1 MMILASNEKL
11 QNAVKAR
18 EELSDIL
25 SMSGSDLMRRRLE
38 EWSKVYSDVG
48 ISQLTKF
55 TKTILN
61 RMEGIVSRSAF
72 HISSGRIEGV
82 NGFIKALRRSA
93 FGYQDFDYFA
103 LLIWEQTHKDV
114 LYGRPHCKR
123 PRKAYS
129 RKSPYNRKRLKQT
142 VFLLPADGCKEAI

>member
-1 MMILASNEKL
+1 MMLLASNEKL

-18 EELSDIL
+18 EKLSDIL
-25 SMSGSDLMRRRLE
+25 SMSGSDLMRMRLE

-82 NGFIKALRRSA
+82 
-93 FGYQDFDYFA
+93 
-103 LLIWEQTHKDV
+103 LIWEQTHKDV
-114 LYGRPHCKR
+114 LYGSPHGKG

-129 RKSPYNRKRLKQT
+129 RKKPFNRKRLKQT
-142 VFLLPADGCKEAI
+142 VFLLPADDCKEAM

>member
-1 MMILASNEKL
+1 MILASNEKL

-61 RMEGIVSRSAF
+61 RMEGR
-72 HISSGRIEGV
+72 
-82 NGFIKALRRSA
+82 
-93 FGYQDFDYFA
+93 
-103 LLIWEQTHKDV
+103 
-114 LYGRPHCKR
+114 
-123 PRKAYS
+123 
-129 RKSPYNRKRLKQT
+129 
-142 VFLLPADGCKEAI
+142 

>member
-1 MMILASNEKL
+1 MILASNEKL

-25 SMSGSDLMRRRLE
+25 SMSGSDLMRRLE

-82 NGFIKALRRSA
+82 NGYK
-93 FGYQDFDYFA
+93 GP
-103 LLIWEQTHKDV
+103 DV
-114 LYGRPHCKR
+114 KHGM
-123 PRKAYS
+123 
-129 RKSPYNRKRLKQT
+129 
-142 VFLLPADGCKEAI
+142 

>member
-1 MMILASNEKL
+1 MVEGVLGCGHQPADE
-11 QNAVKAR
+11 VH
-18 EELSDIL
+18 EDH
-25 SMSGSDLMRRRLE
+25 LE
-38 EWSKVYSDVG
+38 QDGGE
-48 ISQLTKF
+48 
-55 TKTILN
+55 
-61 RMEGIVSRSAF
+61 IVSRSAF

-114 LYGRPHCKR
+114 LYGRPHCKG

-142 VFLLPADGCKEAI
+142 VFLLPADGCKEAM